1 MTDLKSLRL
10 ATRGSDLAVTQSR
23 TVADSLRVHG
33 AQAELEIIS
42 TAGDRSAAARF
53 SDIGPQGVF
62 VREIEQALL
71 DHRADIAVHSF
82 KDLPTQ
88 SPKELCI
95 GAVPTRKDAHDVL
108 LVRADALDT
117 NDRFLPLAR
126 GARLGTSSARRQA
139 WIKHFRGDIE
149 LQPLRGN
156 VPTRISQL
164 RDAQYDA
171 IILAA
176 AGLERLQAV
185 EELLEP
191 LLSDITV
198 FPLDMG
204 TFVPAPAQGA
214 LAVQCRADDSVIRE
228 LLAHIDD
235 HNSRSCIE
243 IERDALKGAD
253 GGCEMAFGA
262 HCRRSDH
269 EFELTC
275 MLERNG
281 QVHTVTHSAG
291 VPEGLG
297 TSTWHALERE
307 FSGE

>member
-1 MTDLKSLRL
+1 MRL
-10 ATRGSDLAVTQSR
+10 PSR
-23 TVADSLRVHG
+23 KRSPTHFCVHG

-42 TAGDRSAAARF
+42 TAGDRSAAERF
-53 SDIGPQGVF
+53 SDIGAQGVF

-88 SPKELCI
+88 SPKELVI
-95 GAVPTRKDAHDVL
+95 GAVPVRKDAHDVL
-108 LVRADALDT
+108 LVHSNALDT
-117 NDRFLPLAR
+117 HDRFLPLAR

-139 WIKHFRGDIE
+139 WIRHFRIDIE

-164 RDAQYDA
+164 RDGKYDA

-176 AGLERLQAV
+176 AGLQRLQAV

-198 FPLDMG
+198 FPLDMAA
-204 TFVPAPAQGA
+204 FVPAPAQGA
-214 LAVQCRADDSVIRE
+214 LAVQCRADDSVTRE

-235 HNSRSCIE
+235 HNSRSCVE

-262 HCRRSDH
+262 HCRKSDH
-269 EFELTC
+269 GFELTC

-281 QVHTVTHSAG
+281 QVHTVTHSDG
-291 VPEGLG
+291 DPKGLG
-297 TSTWHALERE
+297 ASTWHALERE